1 MIIEWGNLSGFWLL
15 LPVVVGCVLIFLT
28 YKFKR
33 KVVALLVNESANG
46 LSKNVFGVYKFK
58 LVLWWMGLLFLF
70 IAFLGPRWGDSD
82 SIVPQKGRDVIV
94 AIDVSKSMLA
104 EDLKPSRLLFA
115 KGKIKK
121 LIESL
126 DGDRIGLILFSGD
139 AFVMCPLTRDK
150 EILLTFLDDVS
161 VETISSGTTDT
172 AKAIEVATKM
182 VQESGGNATKLL
194 TIFTDGED
202 FSESVEA
209 AGKQAKEVGLHIFA
223 VGVATGQGAP
233 IPDIDNMG
241 NKNGFVKNKQGSIVI
256 SKLNKELLK
265 DLSNKCDGGYVEAVV
280 SDDSDVQKVTDFITS
295 FERKQIDDKKLN
307 NKEERYY
314 FFAAVSLVCFLI
326 EWVL

>member
-1 MIIEWGNLSGFWLL
+1 MIIEWGNLSGIWLL
-15 LPVVVGCVLIFLT
+15 LPVIVGCVLVFLNF
-28 YKFKR
+28 KFKQ
-33 KVVALLVNESANG
+33 KVIVLLANNGVNS
-46 LSKNVFGVYKFK
+46 LSKNVFGVYKLK
-58 LVLWWMGLLFLF
+58 LALWWTGLLFLF
-70 IAFLGPRWGDSD
+70 IAFLGPQWGDSD

-126 DGDRIGLILFSGD
+126 DGDRVGLILFSGD

-172 AKAIEVATKM
+172 AKAIEVAIKM
-182 VQESGGNATKLL
+182 VQQSGGNATKLL

-223 VGVATGQGAP
+223 VGVATEQGAP
-233 IPDIDNMG
+233 IPDVDNMG

-256 SKLNKELLK
+256 SKLNKVLLR
-265 DLSNKCDGGYVEAVV
+265 DLSNKCDGGYVEAVI
-280 SDDSDVQKVTDFITS
+280 SDDSDVQKVTNFIAG
-295 FERKQIDDKKLN
+295 FERKQIDNKKLN

-314 FFAAVSLVCFLI
+314 VFAVVSLLCLLI